1 MAVINE
7 VPYKKIRPNMVL
19 MVLWYGNKKPPR
31 ESFLEFALKELK
43 SLESDLIEF
52 NGMKYLFRPLIVSID
67 TIARPIV
74 RNSAQFNGEF
84 GCDWCLYPGKNKLAL
99 LRQNCTTIPIY
110 HIFTWRI

>member
-1 MAVINE
+1 
-7 VPYKKIRPNMVL
+7 MVL
-19 MVLWYGNKKPPR
+19 MALWYGNKKPPR

-84 GCDWCLYPGKNKLAL
+84 GCDWGLYPGKNKLAL
-99 LRQNCTTIPIY
+99 FRQNCTTIPIY

>member
-19 MVLWYGNKKPPR
+19 MALWYGNKKPPR

-99 LRQNCTTIPIY
+99 FRQNCTTIPIY